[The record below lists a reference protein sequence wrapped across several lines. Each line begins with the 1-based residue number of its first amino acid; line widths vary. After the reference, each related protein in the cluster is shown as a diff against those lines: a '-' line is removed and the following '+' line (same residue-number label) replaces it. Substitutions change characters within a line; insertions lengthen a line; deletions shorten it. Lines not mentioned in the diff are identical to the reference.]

1 MIWNFLSFL
10 QAVAFKLI
18 IYAYRENLE
27 SAVQSGVMRF
37 SIWSFKTL
45 YMSLL

>member
-1 MIWNFLSFL
+1 MIWNFLGFL
-10 QAVAFKLI
+10 QEVAFKLI

-27 SAVQSGVMRF
+27 SAAIWSYEIF
-37 SIWSFKTL
+37 IWSFKTL